1 MSFSASLKTELS
13 EIPAQSKDDLRAL
26 VYGFL
31 LFSKEFLPSSITAVS
46 DSHSIITMIS
56 KAISKL
62 TSVRP
67 DITKITQKNGKTSFK
82 LSVTDGAKDILAFF
96 GHNGT
101 EPSRRILRE
110 NLKNESCISHFI
122 RGAYLSCGSIA
133 DPNKIYRLEFLTLY
147 MNLSND
153 LSALLGEYISPPRS
167 TVRRGVYALYYKE
180 SAAIEDLLTYCGAV
194 RSSLEIMQIK
204 VVKNVR
210 NKINRVTNCETAN
223 ISKVVNAAVTIN
235 NDIALIL
242 EKKSIEY
249 LSEDLR
255 ELAMLR
261 YNNPEMS
268 IRDLG
273 ESLNPPLSR
282 SGVSHRLKRISE
294 AAKKLR

>member
-1 MSFSASLKTELS
+1 MSFSVSLKTELA

-31 LFSKEFLPSSITAVS
+31 LFSKEFSSSSIIAVS
-46 DSHSIITMIS
+46 DSHTIITMIS
-56 KAISKL
+56 KGISRL
-62 TSVRP
+62 TSIRP
-67 DITKITQKNGKTSFK
+67 EIIKITQKNGKVSFK
-82 LSVTDGAKDILAFF
+82 LSITDKAADVIAFF
-96 GHNGT
+96 GHSIN

-110 NLKNESCISHFI
+110 NLNKESSIPHFI
-122 RGAYLSCGSIA
+122 RGAYLACGLVA
-133 DPNKIYRLEFLTLY
+133 DPNKIYRLEFLTVY

-153 LSALLGEYISPPRS
+153 LSALLGEYISAPRF

-194 RSSLEIMQIK
+194 HSSLEIMQIK

-273 ESLNPPLSR
+273 ERLNPPLSR

-294 AAKKLR
+294 AANKLR

>member
-1 MSFSASLKTELS
+1 MSFSLSLKTELT

-31 LFSKEFLPSSITAVS
+31 LFAKEFSSSSIVAVS
-46 DSHSIITMIS
+46 DSHTIITMIS
-56 KAISKL
+56 KGISRL

-67 DITKITQKNGKTSFK
+67 EITKITHKNGKVSFK

-96 GHNGT
+96 GHTSN

-110 NLKNESCISHFI
+110 NLRNESSVQHFI

-133 DPNKIYRLEFLTLY
+133 DPNKIYRLEFLTVY

-153 LSALLGEYISPPRS
+153 LSALLGEYISLPRS

-273 ESLNPPLSR
+273 ERLNPPLSR

-294 AAKKLR
+294 AADKLR